1 MKEKVVDT
9 THIIMYIIVKY
20 IREVNLMAAKTK
32 EERIALID
40 EKIAK
45 KKSEIESLEAQK
57 QKLLHPISMRAVM
70 TKAKEAGFPRRKWP
84 KNLALTWMSDGKFPS
99 GMSKLRPQNDAAVYW
114 ALSLQVRHKLAEG
127 YRFFRAYQQYD
138 FCPGKEK
145 SREESTPMS
154 GSPLSERLRE
164 RALISLVS
172 AFFIAIYP
180 VT

>member
-70 TKAKEAGFPRRKWP
+70 TKAKKAGFSPEEV
-84 KNLALTWMSDGKFPS
+84 AE
-99 GMSKLRPQNDAAVYW
+99 KLGIDMN
-114 ALSLQVRHKLAEG
+114 E
-127 YRFFRAYQQYD
+127 
-138 FCPGKEK
+138 
-145 SREESTPMS
+145 
-154 GSPLSERLRE
+154 
-164 RALISLVS
+164 
-172 AFFIAIYP
+172 
-180 VT
+180 